1 MPAAPLIS
9 YYGDDFTGSTDVME
23 ALSSH
28 GIETVLFTRLPDA
41 ELLARFAHCRAVGLA
56 GTSRSRSPD
65 WMDDNLPAAFAWLK
79 SLGARFCHYKVCST
93 FDSAPQR
100 GSIGR
105 AIEIGLRAFGQA
117 QVPLVVGA
125 PQLRRYTFLGQ
136 LFAGYRDEIHRIDRH
151 PVMSRHPATP
161 MREADLLVHLAA
173 QTGLSSRLDSPVDP
187 AVSPKDGEDARIVL
201 IDVHDEASQRR
212 AGAALARRQPES
224 GPLVFGSSGVEYA
237 LVEAWRAEGLDV
249 GRRTF
254 DPLTPCGRMAVVSG
268 SCSPTTARQIE
279 TACANG
285 FRGIPVDHAALVTG
299 QGREAACDRAVE
311 EASRVLEAGLSPIIH
326 TALGPPERMPAE
338 GDPDR
343 TGNDDAAG
351 HALGSM
357 LGELMSRHG
366 LGRVAIA
373 GGDTSSHALAALDIK
388 ALTLRH
394 PIPESPGS
402 PVCLGHGAAPDV
414 APVELILKGGQIG
427 KDDYFLR
434 LRDGNLTDE

>member
-1 MPAAPLIS
+1 MPTEPLIS

-41 ELLARFAHCRAVGLA
+41 DLMTRFAHCRAIGLA
-56 GTSRSRSPD
+56 GTSRSRSPE
-65 WMDDNLPAAFAWLK
+65 WMDENLPGAFAWLK

-105 AIEIGLRAFGQA
+105 AIEIGLRTFGQT
-117 QVPLVVGA
+117 QVPVIVGA

-136 LFAGYRDEIHRIDRH
+136 LFAGYRDEVHRIDRH
-151 PVMSRHPATP
+151 PVMSCHPATP

-187 AVSPKDGEDARIVL
+187 ALAREAAGDARIVL
-201 IDVHDEASQRR
+201 IDVHDMESQRR
-212 AGAALARRQPES
+212 AGAALTRRRQET

-254 DPLTPCGRMAVVSG
+254 EPLAPSGRMAVVSG

-285 FRGIPVDHAALVTG
+285 FRAILIDHAALVTG
-299 QGREAACDRAVE
+299 QGRDAACDRALQ
-311 EASRVLEAGLSPIIH
+311 EASRVLDDGLSPIIH
-326 TALGPPERMPAE
+326 TALGPPEGPLAE
-338 GDPDR
+338 

-351 HALGSM
+351 RALGAI
-357 LGELMSRHG
+357 LGELMSRHR
-366 LGRVAIA
+366 LGRIAIA
-373 GGDTSSHALAALDIK
+373 GGDTSSHALAALDIQ

-394 PIPESPGS
+394 PIPDSPGS
-402 PVCLGHGAAPDV
+402 PVCLGHRAGSDST
-414 APVELILKGGQIG
+414 PVELILKGGQIG
-427 KDDYFLR
+427 KDDYFTR
-434 LRDGNLTDE
+434 LRDGKLTGE